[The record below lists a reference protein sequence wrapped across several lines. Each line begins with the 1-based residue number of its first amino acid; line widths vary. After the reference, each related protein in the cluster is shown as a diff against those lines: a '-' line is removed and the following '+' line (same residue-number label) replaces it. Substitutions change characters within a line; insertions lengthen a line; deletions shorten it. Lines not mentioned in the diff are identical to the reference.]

1 MRKALAVLVAC
12 AVGAALYAQPTR
24 EVRLDEKHPPLELV
38 GYGSDTKG
46 GMGGTIIKV
55 TNLHADGE
63 GSFKAALEAEG
74 PRIIVFEV
82 GGVIDLEKQQIKVR
96 NPYVTIA
103 GQTAPS
109 PGITCIRGGLTLDTH
124 DIIMQHIRFR
134 MGDAGAEPGSGYEPE
149 ISTSAHANAY
159 NIIIDH
165 CSVSWGVDENLSVSG
180 TRGGNGSKS
189 PHDVTLSYNFISEG
203 LRYSVHSKTKS
214 KHMDHSMGTLVMDD
228 VKRVAV
234 IGNYYAHNSE
244 RNPWYKANSSGVV
257 VNNLI
262 YDPGTWAI
270 RLSWIPKEWKNVKDE
285 KPGTP
290 VVSIVGNYEKEG
302 PSTKVAAMV
311 GSNYPENH
319 ESGYLEDNICVRAD
333 GTQGKVT
340 DPSIPIDQLEQRP
353 IWIEGLDVIPANE
366 VPDYILK
373 WAGARPADRDETD
386 LRLIDEFSKGTGRII
401 DSQDEVGGYPVAAPT
416 YRKLDVPDEHI
427 GQWLEGFTEA
437 VMGLR

>member
-1 MRKALAVLVAC
+1 
-12 AVGAALYAQPTR
+12 
-24 EVRLDEKHPPLELV
+24 
-38 GYGSDTKG
+38 
-46 GMGGTIIKV
+46 MGGAVIKV
-55 TNLHADGE
+55 TNLHADGD

-82 GGVIDLEKQQIKVR
+82 GGVIDLEKQQIKVK

-124 DIIMQHIRFR
+124 DIVMQHIRFR

-159 NIIIDH
+159 NIVIDH

-180 TRGGNGSKS
+180 TRGGNGTKS

-270 RLSWIPKEWKNVKDE
+270 RLSWIPKEWKNVQDE

-302 PSTKVAAMV
+302 SVQIFV
-311 GSNYPENH
+311 G
-319 ESGYLEDNICVRAD
+319 
-333 GTQGKVT
+333 
-340 DPSIPIDQLEQRP
+340 
-353 IWIEGLDVIPANE
+353 
-366 VPDYILK
+366 
-373 WAGARPADRDETD
+373 
-386 LRLIDEFSKGTGRII
+386 
-401 DSQDEVGGYPVAAPT
+401 
-416 YRKLDVPDEHI
+416 
-427 GQWLEGFTEA
+427 
-437 VMGLR
+437 